1 MCRINVE
8 FKEGCGFITTKI
20 LMEILSEIDSKLT
33 ENDLDQIIEEVDEFH
48 TGTLT
53 FERKRRINILVFI
66 FS

>member
-53 FERKRRINILVFI
+53 FERE
-66 FS
+66 